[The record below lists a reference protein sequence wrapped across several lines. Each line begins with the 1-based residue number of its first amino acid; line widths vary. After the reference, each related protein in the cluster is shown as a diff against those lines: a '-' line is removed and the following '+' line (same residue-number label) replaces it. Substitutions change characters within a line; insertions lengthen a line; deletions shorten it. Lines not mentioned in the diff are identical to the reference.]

1 MNAFRHLL
9 LKTHDAGFVISRGG
23 EEAKVYRGNRSEVAV
38 EFLSEKQPIK
48 QSLRQRVWMTRFLF
62 FCNNIL
68 EGNGSPLFVA
78 MEA

>member
-9 LKTHDAGFVISRGG
+9 LKTHDAGFVTLLG
-23 EEAKVYRGNRSEVAV
+23 EKKARVSRGNRSEVAV

-48 QSLRQRVWMTRFLF
+48 QSLRQREWMTRFLF

>member
-9 LKTHDAGFVISRGG
+9 LKTHDAGFVTLLGEKEARISRGNG
-23 EEAKVYRGNRSEVAV
+23 PEVAV
-38 EFLSEKQPIK
+38 ELLSEKQPIK
-48 QSLRQRVWMTRFLF
+48 QSLRQRVWMTRLRY